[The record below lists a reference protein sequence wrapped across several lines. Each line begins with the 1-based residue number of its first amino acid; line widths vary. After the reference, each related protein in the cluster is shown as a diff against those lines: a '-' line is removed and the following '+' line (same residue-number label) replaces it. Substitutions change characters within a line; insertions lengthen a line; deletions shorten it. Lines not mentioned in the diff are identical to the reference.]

1 MPSNILMPLRVLW
14 KRRGLERS
22 CRWTRAKLRM
32 HQSQAERAIRQYAY
46 QCSPFYR
53 RFHAGLES
61 HPLSELPI
69 LSKATLMENFDDLVT
84 DRSIRLREVE
94 DFLGDNSLRLY
105 REQYVALATS
115 GSTGRRGV
123 FLFNEKEWLTAVAS
137 IARPI
142 GWAGIQPNPF
152 RPARTAMVTSTTASH
167 YSARVGL
174 SVSSRLIPTLR
185 LDAAEPLESM
195 VRRLNQWQPEV
206 LVAYPSILRQ
216 LSEEQIQGRLQVPI
230 RHVATSAEVLTAETR
245 KRVTQAWPAKI
256 YDTYGATEY
265 APIAAECSYGRKHLF
280 EDGAIIEVVDE
291 RGRPVPPGTAGDRIL
306 LTIFNRRTQPLIRYE
321 ISDMVRPVAGEC
333 ECGRPFQ
340 LIEAVEGRLE
350 DVLSFPAGNG
360 SGRSI
365 SIHPNTFHRILE
377 NAPVT
382 GWQVVQ
388 DDDELRVNLTGL
400 RDAAWRAQIESAVRR
415 LLEREG
421 AANIEVR
428 VRDVEQLQRGATG
441 KTPLIVSNTNR
452 KSTEAVTP

>member
-22 CRWTRAKLRM
+22 CRWTRAELSM

-69 LSKATLMENFDDLVT
+69 LTKATMMEHFDDLVT
-84 DRSIRLREVE
+84 DRSIRFREVE
-94 DFLGDNSLRLY
+94 DFLGDDSVRLY
-105 REQYVALATS
+105 RGRYVALATS

-142 GWAGIQPNPF
+142 GWAGIQPNLF
-152 RPARTAMVTSTTASH
+152 RPSRTAMVTSTAASH

-216 LSEEQIQGRLQVPI
+216 LAEEQVQGRLQVPI
-230 RHVATSAEVLTAETR
+230 RYVATSAEVLTAETR
-245 KRVTQAWPAKI
+245 KRVEKAWPAKI

-280 EDGAIIEVVDE
+280 EDGAIIEIVDE
-291 RGRPVPPGTAGDRIL
+291 RGRAVPPGVAGDRIL

-333 ECGRPFQ
+333 ECGRPFR
-340 LIEAVEGRLE
+340 LIEAVEGRVE
-350 DVLSFPAGNG
+350 DVLSFPAGDG
-360 SGRSI
+360 TGQSI
-365 SIHPNTFHRILE
+365 SIHPNAFHRVLE
-377 NAPVT
+377 SAPVT
-382 GWQVVQ
+382 GWQVVKA
-388 DDDELRVNLTGL
+388 DDELRVNLTGL
-400 RDAAWRAQIESAVRR
+400 RDAAWRAQIESAVRG
-415 LLEREG
+415 LLAREG
-421 AANIEVR
+421 AAHLEVR

-441 KTPLIVSNTNR
+441 KTPLIVSNAR
-452 KSTEAVTP
+452 KKSGEAVTP